1 MTYKMVTG
9 NAYLQT
15 VPTATQNWKHILKIR
30 IYRVEWKCCCLQALE
45 RVWFVQDSTMLAL
58 NMLILMRAMNAPS
71 SIPLEFGVSVD
82 R

>member
-30 IYRVEWKCCCLQALE
+30 IYNAEWKCWCLQALE
-45 RVWFVQDSTMLAL
+45 RVWLVQDATMLAPNL
-58 NMLILMRAMNAPS
+58 LSLMRGMNAPS

>member
-9 NAYLQT
+9 NACLHT

-30 IYRVEWKCCCLQALE
+30 IYMDEWKCWCLQALE
-45 RVWFVQDSTMLAL
+45 RVWFVQDATMLAL
-58 NMLILMRAMNAPS
+58 NVLSLMRDMNAPS
-71 SIPLEFGVSVD
+71 SFPLEIGLTVD